1 MEETEYLF
9 IKKVTVVSGRSL
21 NPYWKSNMQVVSTDK
36 GDFIDNLPGIS
47 HGTTPPGYNWKIEL
61 GKKIPVTISKDYKSN
76 NTWIHPSNI
85 SKEKY
90 NSSIYSSKEKLP
102 SDYDINKN
110 YELKLAYD
118 YIKQNVPVIFLTGGA
133 GTGKSTF
140 IKFLKNNL
148 KKDFNKN
155 YVILAPTGVAAINVG
170 GQTIHSFFRWNTDVF
185 EDKDVT
191 KGLYKNPIIEHTD
204 LIIID
209 EISMVPSW
217 MIDHIDYALRLWC
230 DKNKPFGGKQ
240 LLLIGDCFQLPPV
253 MNTDD
258 DEKKRFYSRWDSPFF
273 FAAKAFDAFNKT
285 EIKALQLKKIYR
297 QENDQ
302 RFMHILNRIRECKNG
317 FERDIEYLNENC
329 LIETRLGTKNV
340 PLESLLLCTTNE
352 QADKF
357 NNTRLLNLVNKGNKS
372 ITYKAFIQGDFH
384 YDNKQFLTKDS
395 LDICVGAKIMVT
407 KNISSD
413 YLVNGDMGIVLDFGG
428 TGNSPNDYVDIEVK
442 GTKHHLTRQNWEKQ
456 KYEWN
461 NTTKTISQKVV
472 GTFNQIPLTLG
483 WAVTIHKSQGLTL
496 DSVAIDAPDAWD
508 SGQIYV
514 ALSRAKNLDGI
525 LLCQKIPVS
534 AVKVADYVVK
544 KYNELFPETNEN
556 ITTLEND
563 YTTALSN
570 DGFTIDKAVEQTKV
584 TIGGI
589 NLNLYPNSIYGE
601 SIQDHV
607 KRTMVILLENNLIPE
622 AEMKR
627 LQSDKDYC
635 YSAFGIVG
643 KTSARIKYILLSKN
657 KNDFYDSYYKTYRC
671 WANKY
676 GGYYICAQWYPDCK
690 SKFAKWLINLSQGNF
705 SGYATAEDDSY
716 NDESV
721 DWAKIKQEEKEKNFA
736 ALFKQQKEMN
746 EKLKNYQQ
754 SGNFGNIL
762 RKNTNKNID
771 NSFENKPKKVQIINS
786 EGVNISNPKDD
797 NKSEK
802 VKSKITIETIIAS
815 RSPSPFN
822 GKCKFILPTEGFV
835 LADENGMENA
845 LLPWANKKV
854 SIIVYGK
861 NNNVITDWKWEYTNS

>member
-1 MEETEYLF
+1 M
-9 IKKVTVVSGRSL
+9 
-21 NPYWKSNMQVVSTDK
+21 
-36 GDFIDNLPGIS
+36 
-47 HGTTPPGYNWKIEL
+47 
-61 GKKIPVTISKDYKSN
+61 
-76 NTWIHPSNI
+76 
-85 SKEKY
+85 
-90 NSSIYSSKEKLP
+90 
-102 SDYDINKN
+102 
-110 YELKLAYD
+110 
-118 YIKQNVPVIFLTGGA
+118 
-133 GTGKSTF
+133 
-140 IKFLKNNL
+140 
-148 KKDFNKN
+148 
-155 YVILAPTGVAAINVG
+155 
-170 GQTIHSFFRWNTDVF
+170 
-185 EDKDVT
+185 
-191 KGLYKNPIIEHTD
+191 
-204 LIIID
+204 
-209 EISMVPSW
+209 
-217 MIDHIDYALRLWC
+217 
-230 DKNKPFGGKQ
+230 
-240 LLLIGDCFQLPPV
+240 
-253 MNTDD
+253 
-258 DEKKRFYSRWDSPFF
+258 
-273 FAAKAFDAFNKT
+273 
-285 EIKALQLKKIYR
+285 KKIYR

-302 RFMHILNRIRECKNG
+302 RFIHILNRIRECKNG

-340 PLESLLLCTTNE
+340 PPESLLLCTTNVK
-352 QADKF
+352 ADEF
-357 NNTRLLNLVNKGNKS
+357 NNTKLFNLINKGKRS

-384 YDNKQFLTKDS
+384 YDNKKFLTKDS

-407 KNISSD
+407 KNISSEH
-413 YLVNGDMGIVLDFGG
+413 LVNGDMGIVLDFGG
-428 TGNSPNDYVDIEVK
+428 SGNSPNDYVDIEVK
-442 GTKHHLTRQNWEKQ
+442 GTKHHLTRQTWEKQ

-472 GTFNQIPLTLG
+472 GTFNQSPLTLG

-514 ALSRAKNLDGI
+514 ALSRAKSLNGI
-525 LLCQKIPVS
+525 LLCQRIPVS

-544 KYNELFPETNEN
+544 KYSELFPETNEN
-556 ITTLEND
+556 ITTSEND

-570 DGFTIDKAVEQTKV
+570 DGFTIDKAEEQTKV

-657 KNDFYDSYYKTYRC
+657 KNDFYDSYYKKYRC

-690 SKFAKWLINLSQGNF
+690 SKFAKWLINLSQGNL

-721 DWAKIKQEEKEKNFA
+721 NWAKIKQEEKEKNFA

-746 EKLKNYQQ
+746 EQLKNYQQ

-762 RKNTNKNID
+762 SKNTNKNID
-771 NSFENKPKKVQIINS
+771 NSFANKPKKVKIINS
-786 EGVNISNPKDD
+786 EEVNISKPKDD

-802 VKSKITIETIIAS
+802 VKSKIAMETMIAS

-822 GKCKFILPTEGFV
+822 GKCQFILPTEGFV
-835 LADENGMENA
+835 LANEDGMENTS
-845 LLPWANKKV
+845 LPWSNKEV

-861 NNNVITDWKWEYTNS
+861 DNNVITNWKWEYTNSK